1 MTKELKDT
9 ISLMLSDDF
18 KVRGVAE
25 YLQIKIRTEQNRTF
39 IKNWK
44 RGELKFS
51 PCNTLEQSETQLKAM
66 ELYEFTLRNRLKQV
80 FNISDD
86 DDFEELVWDIY
97 HKNCDKVRISDN

>member
-1 MTKELKDT
+1 MELKDT

-44 RGELKFS
+44 RGELKFP
-51 PCNTLEQSETQLKAM
+51 PCNTLEQSEMQLKAM
-66 ELYEFTLRNRLKQV
+66 ELYQFTLKERLKAV
-80 FNISDD
+80 FNIQSDKE
-86 DDFEELVWDIY
+86 FEEVVLDEFL
-97 HKNCDKVRISDN
+97 KADKEV

>member
-1 MTKELKDT
+1 MELKGT

-44 RGELKFS
+44 RGELKFT
-51 PCNTLEQSETQLKAM
+51 PCNTLEQSKMQLKAM

-86 DDFEELVWDIY
+86 DDFEELVWDVY
-97 HKNCDKVRISDN
+97 HKNCDKVLISDN

>member
-1 MTKELKDT
+1 MELKDT

-44 RGELKFS
+44 RGELKFT
-51 PCNTLEQSETQLKAM
+51 PCNTLEQSEMQLKAM
-66 ELYEFTLRNRLKQV
+66 ELYQFTLKERLKAV
-80 FNISDD
+80 FNIQSDKE
-86 DDFEELVWDIY
+86 FEEVVLDEFLKAV
-97 HKNCDKVRISDN
+97 KEV